1 MSDTS
6 AAAGREQPIGIVGLG
21 KMGSVMSERLAA
33 AGHTLHVH
41 DVDRAAAERLVP
53 LGAVTAH
60 ESVTGVA
67 EAVRVVI
74 LMLPN
79 SSIVEQVVTDG
90 GLLAGLAENS
100 VIVDMS
106 SSEPQRTQALAVA
119 AAEHG
124 VQFLDAPVSG
134 GVKAAVAGTLTIMV
148 GGPPEVLE
156 RVRPTLDH
164 LGSRIVHVGGH
175 GAGHAVKALNNLM
188 SASHL
193 LASSEALLAAEA
205 FGLDLATVLDVVNT
219 SSGRSGST
227 ENKWPNFV
235 LPGTFDSGFSLD
247 LMVKDMRIAL
257 GLAEANGVDARLARL
272 AVELW
277 GEAAAALPPG
287 ADHTEIARWAR
298 SSRNADAR

>member
-1 MSDTS
+1 MSD
-6 AAAGREQPIGIVGLG
+6 AADPAERDRSVGVVGLG

-33 AGHTLHVH
+33 AGLSLHVH

-60 ESVTGVA
+60 DSVVGVA
-67 EAVRVVI
+67 EAAGVVI

-79 SSIVEQVVTDG
+79 SAIVEQVVLDG
-90 GLLAGLAENS
+90 GLLPGLAGGD

-106 SSEPQRTQALAVA
+106 SSEPQRTKALAEA
-119 AAEHG
+119 AAGRSVE
-124 VQFLDAPVSG
+124 FLDAPVSG

-148 GGPPEVLE
+148 GGPVEVLG

-205 FGLDLATVLDVVNT
+205 FGLDLEKVLDVVNT

-257 GLAEANGVDARLARL
+257 GLAEAGGVDARLARL
-272 AVELW
+272 AVDLW
-277 GEAAAALPPG
+277 GEAAVALPPG

-298 SSRNADAR
+298 SRRDTVA